1 MACDYNGY
9 IFLDDPIPDPAQ
21 TPAAHTGTLSTFY
34 VCAVASLSFGLLMLC
49 CHCSRRDKPVA
60 TSDRLHVAFFVLATV
75 GYFGAAVSAQV
86 YTGDANW
93 AIQTSKAVIIL
104 AWACLLITSCGAL
117 EALCSV
123 RCLKATV
130 WLAGL
135 AVVLASL
142 VEVVVPG
149 DRHFQ
154 GFMYCLAAMAAL
166 CAFVWLLV
174 HFYDKSHGRGN
185 DRNPASV
192 YRSLSYACAIASFIM
207 VAVMEPD
214 CGYAG
219 HPVCYK
225 NCGFYAGSHFTL
237 SLIGLMPFY
246 MALVPLQCCTAFP
259 VAFPSI
265 GSSAEPNPDELEVYN
280 RVFAIPLVLSE
291 QLRHSKVTAWAEA
304 DTASLC
310 QVARGLKPVREPQ
323 VPVWLFRQAGRHLPE
338 YNEYKVKRGKNFL
351 QLLDD
356 PADVAECT
364 MQPLR
369 RYGVD
374 AAILFSDILVVAQAL
389 GIDVEMPGGKG
400 ILVPRPLESPEDL
413 SRLAPNPATVEFVE
427 DRLAHVLESVRRI
440 VSTMDEEGFGDV
452 PLIGFSA
459 APWTLFFYMAG

>member
-1 MACDYNGY
+1 MALAAMACDYNGY

-75 GYFGAAVSAQV
+75 GYFGAAVSTQV

-154 GFMYCLAAMAAL
+154 GFMYCLAATAAL

-192 YRSLSYACAIASFIM
+192 YRSLSYAFAIASFIM

-246 MALVPLQCCTAFP
+246 MAMVPLQCCTAFP

-265 GSSAEPNPDELEVYN
+265 RSSAEPNPDELE
-280 RVFAIPLVLSE
+280 
-291 QLRHSKVTAWAEA
+291 
-304 DTASLC
+304 
-310 QVARGLKPVREPQ
+310 
-323 VPVWLFRQAGRHLPE
+323 
-338 YNEYKVKRGKNFL
+338 
-351 QLLDD
+351 
-356 PADVAECT
+356 
-364 MQPLR
+364 
-369 RYGVD
+369 
-374 AAILFSDILVVAQAL
+374 AQ
-389 GIDVEMPGGKG
+389 GPKSG
-400 ILVPRPLESPEDL
+400 
-413 SRLAPNPATVEFVE
+413 
-427 DRLAHVLESVRRI
+427 
-440 VSTMDEEGFGDV
+440 
-452 PLIGFSA
+452 
-459 APWTLFFYMAG
+459 W